1 MVRYTFQVIVT
12 IHVFAKYCVII
23 EAHIGMMQGTQTTT
37 KQTYNFEEM
46 HEKEKKTIL
55 GIETQSSLIGH
66 MIEEETNLVIPTR
79 MTSI

>member
-1 MVRYTFQVIVT
+1 
-12 IHVFAKYCVII
+12 
-23 EAHIGMMQGTQTTT
+23 MMQGTQTTT

-46 HEKEKKTIL
+46 HEKEKTIL

>member
-1 MVRYTFQVIVT
+1 MT

-23 EAHIGMMQGTQTTT
+23 EAHIGMLQGTQTTT

-46 HEKEKKTIL
+46 HEKKEKTIL

>member
-46 HEKEKKTIL
+46 HEKEKKL
-55 GIETQSSLIGH
+55 FLALKRNHLSLDI
-66 MIEEETNLVIPTR
+66 
-79 MTSI
+79 

>member
-1 MVRYTFQVIVT
+1 MT

-46 HEKEKKTIL
+46 HEKEKTIL
-55 GIETQSSLIGH
+55 GIETQSPLIGH

>member
-1 MVRYTFQVIVT
+1 MT

-46 HEKEKKTIL
+46 HEKKEKTIL

>member
-1 MVRYTFQVIVT
+1 MT

-46 HEKEKKTIL
+46 HEKEKTIL
-55 GIETQSSLIGH
+55 GIETQSPFIGH